1 MSDLPILSASRL
13 KDARACQRLHY
24 YRYGLGYRPAADAST
39 LRFGSL
45 IHAGLEAWWSDP
57 NANHA
62 LDSALAAMAGEADP
76 FERAKAEAL
85 LIGYDTRWSA
95 DRARYEVVGVEAE
108 FRAPLVNPE
117 TGRPSQT
124 WQLGGKI
131 DALAHEVGTGR
142 RLVVEHKTASEDI
155 GVGTDYWRRLR
166 MDGQVSTYYAGAAA
180 LGFPADACLYD
191 VIKKPAQRPGSIPLL
206 DETGT
211 KIVLDHAGQRVR
223 TKDGKKWRET
233 GDSAAGYIVQSRP
246 ETAEEFRARLR
257 QVIAADPNAFFS
269 RGDVVRLD
277 GEVAEAVFDI
287 WQIGQQLREADR
299 LGRYPRNPGACLQYG
314 RTCAFIG
321 VCSGEASLD
330 DPSLFKKLDTIHPE
344 LADQAGA
351 TA

>member
-1 MSDLPILSASRL
+1 VSGLPILSASRL
-13 KDARACQRLHY
+13 KDARACQRLHH
-24 YRYGLGYRPAADAST
+24 YRYGLGYRPAEDATT
-39 LRFGSL
+39 LRFGTL
-45 IHAGLEAWWSDP
+45 IHAGLEAWWRATDG
-57 NANHA
+57 ALEAA
-62 LDSALAAMAGEADP
+62 LDAMAGEADP

-85 LIGYDTRWSA
+85 LVGYDARWGDERS
-95 DRARYEVVGVEAE
+95 RYEVVSVETE

-142 RLVVEHKTASEDI
+142 RCVVEHKTASEDI

-180 LGFPADACLYD
+180 LGFPADFCLYD
-191 VIKKPAQRPGSIPLL
+191 VLKKPAQRPNAIPVL
-206 DETGT
+206 DEDGV
-211 KIVLDHAGQRVR
+211 KIVVDQTGQRVS
-223 TKDGKKWRET
+223 TKDGKKWRQT
-233 GDSAAGYIVQSRP
+233 ADSAEGFILQTRP
-246 ETAEEFRARLR
+246 ETPEEFRARLLE
-257 QVIAADPNAFFS
+257 VIAADPNGFYS
-269 RGDVVRLD
+269 RGEVVRLD

-299 LGRYPRNPGACLQYG
+299 LHRYPRNPGACLQYG

-330 DPSLFKKLDTIHPE
+330 DPSLFKKLDTPHPE

-351 TA
+351 AA